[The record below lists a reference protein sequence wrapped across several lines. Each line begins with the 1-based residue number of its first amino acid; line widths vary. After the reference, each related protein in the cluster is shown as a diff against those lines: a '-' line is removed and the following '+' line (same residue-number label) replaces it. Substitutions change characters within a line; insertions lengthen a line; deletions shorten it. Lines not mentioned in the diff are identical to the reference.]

1 MDGDQRMIHL
11 LRRLGFYV
19 LTAWAAV
26 TVNFF
31 IPHLMPGDPV
41 QNLIT
46 RQQGKASPQAVE
58 ALRVQLGL
66 TGNQSL
72 WSEYLHYFGQLVHGN
87 LGISTSFYPA
97 SVGSVLSAALPWT
110 VALVGVSTV
119 VSFLAGTL
127 VGIVVA
133 WRRGSWLDGV
143 LPVAT
148 FFQAVPY
155 FFFALIVLIVLGSD
169 LGLFPIS
176 GGADPSLDP
185 GLNGPFIGSV
195 LAHGFL
201 PMITIVISSI
211 AGWILGMRNMMV
223 TTMDEDYVL
232 VAAAKGLP
240 TRQVVGYAARNAILP
255 NVSSFSLSLSFVVSG
270 ALLTEI
276 VFSYPGI
283 GYQLLQAVQAEDFP
297 LLQGIFLVI
306 TFAVLAAN
314 LLADI
319 VYAVLDPRT
328 RQEG

>member
-1 MDGDQRMIHL
+1 VTHV
-11 LRRLGFYV
+11 LRRLAFYV
-19 LTAWAAV
+19 LTAWAAI

-41 QNLIT
+41 QNLIA
-46 RQQGKASPQAVE
+46 RAQGKFSPQAAD
-58 ALRVQLGL
+58 ALRAQLGL
-66 TGNQSL
+66 TGDQSL
-72 WSEYLHYFGQLVHGN
+72 WALYLHYWGQLLHGD
-87 LGISTSFYPA
+87 LGISFNFYPA
-97 SVGSVLSAALPWT
+97 TVGTVLATALPWT
-110 VALVGVSTV
+110 LALVGVATII
-119 VSFLAGTL
+119 SFLVGTL
-127 VGIVVA
+127 IGVVVA
-133 WRRGSWLDGV
+133 WRRGSWSDGI

-155 FFFALIVLIVLGSD
+155 FFLALMVLILLGSD
-169 LGLFPIS
+169 LGAFPIS
-176 GGADPSLDP
+176 GGSDSSIDP
-185 GLNGPFIGSV
+185 GFNWDFISSA
-195 LAHGFL
+195 LYHGFL

-232 VAAAKGLP
+232 VAQAKGLP
-240 TRQVVGYAARNAILP
+240 TRRVIGYAARNAVLP

-283 GYQLLQAVQAEDFP
+283 GFQLLQAVQAEDFP

>member
-1 MDGDQRMIHL
+1 VGNEPKVTHV
-11 LRRLGFYV
+11 LRRLAFYV
-19 LTAWAAV
+19 LTAWAAI

-41 QNLIT
+41 QNLIA
-46 RQQGKASPQAVE
+46 RAQGKFSPQAVD
-58 ALRVQLGL
+58 ALRLQLGL
-66 TGNQSL
+66 TGDQSL
-72 WSEYLHYFGQLVHGN
+72 WTLYLHYWGQLFHGD
-87 LGISTSFYPA
+87 LGISFNFYPA
-97 SVGSVLSAALPWT
+97 TVGAVLTAALPWT
-110 VALVGVSTV
+110 LALVGVATI
-119 VSFLAGTL
+119 VSFVVGTL
-127 VGIVVA
+127 IGIVVA
-133 WRRGSWLDGV
+133 WRRGSWADGV

-155 FFFALIVLIVLGSD
+155 FFLALMVLIVLGSN
-169 LGLFPIS
+169 LGWFPIS
-176 GGADPSLDP
+176 GGSDASIDP
-185 GLNGPFIGSV
+185 GLNWAFLSSAIY
-195 LAHGFL
+195 HGFL
-201 PMITIVISSI
+201 PMITIVISSV

-232 VAAAKGLP
+232 VAQAKGLP
-240 TRQVVGYAARNAILP
+240 TRRVIGYAARNAILP

-283 GYQLLQAVQAEDFP
+283 GFQLLQAVQAEDFP

-314 LLADI
+314 LLADV

>member
-1 MDGDQRMIHL
+1 MIHL
-11 LRRLGFYV
+11 LRRLAFYLV
-19 LTAWAAV
+19 TAWAAV

-41 QNLIT
+41 QNLIA
-46 RQQGKASPQAVE
+46 RQQGRTSPQAVE

-66 TGNQSL
+66 TGHQSL
-72 WSEYLHYFGQLVHGN
+72 WSEYLHYWGQLGHGD

-97 SVGSVLSAALPWT
+97 SVGSVLTAALPWT
-110 VALVGVSTV
+110 VVLVGVSTV
-119 VSFLAGTL
+119 VSFVIGTL
-127 VGIVVA
+127 IGIVVA

-155 FFFALIVLIVLGSD
+155 FFLALIVLIVLGSD
-169 LGLFPIS
+169 LGWFPIT
-176 GGADPSLDP
+176 GGADSSIDP
-185 GLNGPFIGSV
+185 GFSGAFIGS
-195 LAHGFL
+195 AIYHGIL
-201 PMITIVISSI
+201 PMITIVISSV

-240 TRQVVGYAARNAILP
+240 NRKVIGYAARNAILP
-255 NVSSFSLSLSFVVSG
+255 SVSSFSLSLSFVVAG

-283 GYQLLQAVQAEDFP
+283 GFQLLQAVQAEDFP

-314 LLADI
+314 LLADV
-319 VYAVLDPRT
+319 VYAALDPRT
-328 RQEG
+328 RQEA

>member
-1 MDGDQRMIHL
+1 MIHL
-11 LRRLGFYV
+11 LRRLAFYV
-19 LTAWAAV
+19 VTAWAAV

-41 QNLIT
+41 QNLIA
-46 RQQGKASPQAVE
+46 RQQGKASPAAVE
-58 ALRVQLGL
+58 ALRAQLGL

-72 WSEYLHYFGQLVHGN
+72 WSEYLHYWVQLAHGD
-87 LGISTSFYPA
+87 LGTSTSFFPA
-97 SVGSVLSAALPWT
+97 SVGSVLTAALPWT
-110 VALVGVSTV
+110 IVLVGVSTV
-119 VSFLAGTL
+119 ISFVVGTL
-127 VGIVVA
+127 VGILVA

-169 LGLFPIS
+169 LGWFPIT
-176 GGADPSLDP
+176 GGADSSIDP
-185 GLNGPFIGSV
+185 GFTGAFIGS
-195 LAHGFL
+195 AIYHGIL
-201 PMITIVISSI
+201 PMITIVVSSV

-240 TRQVVGYAARNAILP
+240 NRKVIGYAARNAILP
-255 NVSSFSLSLSFVVSG
+255 SVSSFSLSLSFVVAG

-283 GYQLLQAVQAEDFP
+283 GFQLLQAVQAEDFP

-314 LLADI
+314 LLADV
-319 VYAVLDPRT
+319 VYAALDPRT
-328 RQEG
+328 RQEA

>member
-1 MDGDQRMIHL
+1 MLHL

-41 QNLIT
+41 QNLIA
-46 RQQGKASPQAVE
+46 RQQGKSSPQAVE

-66 TGNQSL
+66 TGHQSL
-72 WSEYLHYFGQLVHGN
+72 WTEYWHYWGQLFHGD
-87 LGISTSFYPA
+87 LGISTSFFPA
-97 SVGSVLSAALPWT
+97 SVSSVLTVALPWT
-110 VALVGVSTV
+110 VALVGAATV
-119 VSFLAGTL
+119 VSFLAGTII
-127 VGIVVA
+127 GIVVA

-155 FFFALIVLIVLGSD
+155 FFFALVVLIVLGSD
-169 LGLFPIS
+169 LGAFPIS
-176 GGADPSLDP
+176 GGSDPNIDV
-185 GLNGPFIGSV
+185 GLNGPFIASA
-195 LAHGFL
+195 LYHGFL
-201 PMITIVISSI
+201 PMVTIVISSI

-232 VAAAKGLP
+232 VAQAKGLP
-240 TRQVVGYAARNAILP
+240 TRRVIGYAARNAILP
-255 NVSSFSLSLSFVVSG
+255 SVSSFSLSLSFVVSG

-283 GYQLLQAVQAEDFP
+283 GFQLLQAVQAEDFP

-314 LLADI
+314 LFADV
-319 VYAVLDPRT
+319 VYALLDPRT
-328 RQEG
+328 RQEA

>member
-1 MDGDQRMIHL
+1 MIHL

-19 LTAWAAV
+19 LTAWAAI

-41 QNLIT
+41 QNLIA
-46 RQQGKASPQAVE
+46 RQQGKTSPQAVE

-66 TGNQSL
+66 VGNQSL
-72 WSEYLHYFGQLVHGN
+72 WSEYFDYWGKLFHGN
-87 LGISTSFYPA
+87 LGTSFSFFPA
-97 SVGSVLSAALPWT
+97 TVSSVLSAALPWT
-110 VALVGVSTV
+110 LVLVGVSTI
-119 VSFLAGTL
+119 VSFIVGTII
-127 VGIVVA
+127 GIVVA
-133 WRRGSWLDGV
+133 WRRGSWLDGIM
-143 LPVAT
+143 PVAT

-155 FFFALIVLIVLGSD
+155 FFFALLVLIVLGSD
-169 LGLFPIS
+169 LGWFPIS
-176 GGADPSLDP
+176 GGSDQGLDI
-185 GLNGPFIGSV
+185 GLNGAFIGSA
-195 LAHGFL
+195 LYHGFL

-232 VAAAKGLP
+232 VAQAKGLP
-240 TRQVVGYAARNAILP
+240 NRRVIGYAARNAILP

-283 GYQLLQAVQAEDFP
+283 GFQLLGAVQAEDFP

-314 LLADI
+314 LLADV

>member
-1 MDGDQRMIHL
+1 MIHV
-11 LRRLGFYV
+11 LRRLAFYV
-19 LTAWAAV
+19 LTAWAAI

-41 QNLIT
+41 QNLIS
-46 RQQGKASPQAVE
+46 RQQGKASPQAVG
-58 ALRVQLGL
+58 ALRLQLGL
-66 TGNQSL
+66 TGDQSL
-72 WSEYLHYFGQLVHGN
+72 WTQYLHYWGKLFQGD
-87 LGISTSFYPA
+87 LGTSTSFFPA
-97 SVGSVLSAALPWT
+97 TVSSVLSSALPWT
-110 VALVGVSTV
+110 LALVGVATV
-119 VSFLAGTL
+119 VSFVVGTL
-127 VGIVVA
+127 VGTVVA
-133 WRRGSWLDGV
+133 WRRGSWLDGI

-155 FFFALIVLIVLGSD
+155 FFFALVVLIVLGSD
-169 LGLFPIS
+169 LGWFPIS
-176 GGADPSLDP
+176 GGSGQGLDI
-185 GLNGPFIGSV
+185 GFNGDFIAS
-195 LAHGFL
+195 AMYHGFL
-201 PMITIVISSI
+201 PMITIVISSV

-232 VAAAKGLP
+232 VAQAKGLP
-240 TRQVVGYAARNAILP
+240 TRRVIGYAARNAILP
-255 NVSSFSLSLSFVVSG
+255 SVSSFSLSLSFVVSG

-283 GYQLLQAVQAEDFP
+283 GFQLLQAVQAEDFP

-319 VYAVLDPRT
+319 VYALLDPRT

>member
-1 MDGDQRMIHL
+1 MIHL
-11 LRRLGFYV
+11 LRRIAFYLV
-19 LTAWAAV
+19 TAWAAV

-41 QNLIT
+41 QNLIA

-72 WSEYLHYFGQLVHGN
+72 WAEYLHYWSQLAHGD

-97 SVGSVLSAALPWT
+97 SVGSVLTAALPST
-110 VALVGVSTV
+110 IVLVGVSTV
-119 VSFLAGTL
+119 VSFVIGTL
-127 VGIVVA
+127 IGILVA

-169 LGLFPIS
+169 LGWFPIS
-176 GGADPSLDP
+176 GGADPSIDP
-185 GLNGPFIGSV
+185 GFSAAFIGSAV
-195 LAHGFL
+195 YHGIL
-201 PMITIVISSI
+201 PMITIVVSSV

-240 TRQVVGYAARNAILP
+240 NRKVIGYAARNAVLP
-255 NVSSFSLSLSFVVSG
+255 SVSSFSLSLSFVVAG

-283 GYQLLQAVQAEDFP
+283 GFQLLQAVQAEDFP

-314 LLADI
+314 LLADV

-328 RQEG
+328 RQEA

>member
-1 MDGDQRMIHL
+1 MLHL

-41 QNLIT
+41 QNLIA
-46 RQQGKASPQAVE
+46 RQQGKSSPQAVE
-58 ALRVQLGL
+58 ALRAQLGL
-66 TGNQSL
+66 TGDRSL
-72 WSEYLHYFGQLVHGN
+72 WTDYLHYWGQLFHGN
-87 LGISTSFYPA
+87 LGLSTSFFPA
-97 SVGSVLSAALPWT
+97 SVSSVLSAALPWT
-110 VALVGVSTV
+110 VALVGVSTI
-119 VSFLAGTL
+119 VSFVAGTI

-155 FFFALIVLIVLGSD
+155 FFFALLVLILLGSD
-169 LGLFPIS
+169 LGAFPIS
-176 GGADPSLDP
+176 GGSDP
-185 GLNGPFIGSV
+185 GVDVGLNAPF
-195 LAHGFL
+195 LASAAYHRFL

-232 VAAAKGLP
+232 VAQAKGLP
-240 TRQVVGYAARNAILP
+240 TRRVIGYAARNAILP
-255 NVSSFSLSLSFVVSG
+255 SVSSFSLSLSFVVSG

-283 GYQLLQAVQAEDFP
+283 GFQLLQAVQAEDFP

-314 LLADI
+314 LFADV
-319 VYAVLDPRT
+319 VYALLDPRT
-328 RQEG
+328 RQEA

>member
-1 MDGDQRMIHL
+1 
-11 LRRLGFYV
+11 V
-19 LTAWAAV
+19 LTAWAAI

-41 QNLIT
+41 QNLIA

-58 ALRVQLGL
+58 ALRIQLGL
-66 TGNQSL
+66 VGNQSL
-72 WSEYLHYFGQLVHGN
+72 WSEYFDYWGKLFHGD
-87 LGISTSFYPA
+87 LGTSFSFFPA
-97 SVGSVLSAALPWT
+97 SVASVLTTALPWT
-110 VALVGVSTV
+110 LVLVGVSTI
-119 VSFLAGTL
+119 VSFVVGTII
-127 VGIVVA
+127 GIVVA

-155 FFFALIVLIVLGSD
+155 FFFALLVLIVLGSD
-169 LGLFPIS
+169 LGWFPIS
-176 GGADPSLDP
+176 GGSEQGLDI
-185 GLNGPFIGSV
+185 GLNGAFIGSA
-195 LAHGFL
+195 LYHGFL

-232 VAAAKGLP
+232 VAQAKGLP
-240 TRQVVGYAARNAILP
+240 TRRVIGYAARNAILP

-283 GYQLLQAVQAEDFP
+283 GFQLLNAVQSEDFP
-297 LLQGIFLVI
+297 LLQGIFLII

-314 LLADI
+314 LLADV

>member
-1 MDGDQRMIHL
+1 MMHL
-11 LRRLGFYV
+11 LRRLAFYV
-19 LTAWAAV
+19 VTAWAAV

-41 QNLIT
+41 QNLIA

-72 WSEYLHYFGQLVHGN
+72 WSEYLHYWGQLAHGD

-97 SVGSVLSAALPWT
+97 SVGSVLTAALPWT
-110 VALVGVSTV
+110 IVLVGVSTV
-119 VSFLAGTL
+119 VSFVVGTL
-127 VGIVVA
+127 IGIVVA

-169 LGLFPIS
+169 LGWFPIT
-176 GGADPSLDP
+176 GGADSSIDP
-185 GLNGPFIGSV
+185 GFNAAFIGSAV
-195 LAHGFL
+195 YHGIL
-201 PMITIVISSI
+201 PMITIVVSSV

-240 TRQVVGYAARNAILP
+240 NRKVIGYAARNAILP
-255 NVSSFSLSLSFVVSG
+255 SVSSFSLSLSFVVAG

-283 GYQLLQAVQAEDFP
+283 GFQLLAAVQAEDFP

-314 LLADI
+314 LLADV
-319 VYAVLDPRT
+319 VYAALDPRT
-328 RQEG
+328 RQEA

>member
-1 MDGDQRMIHL
+1 MLHL

-41 QNLIT
+41 QNLIA
-46 RQQGKASPQAVE
+46 RQQGKSSPQAVA
-58 ALRVQLGL
+58 ALREQLGL
-66 TGNQSL
+66 TGDRSL
-72 WSEYLHYFGQLVHGN
+72 WTDYLHYWGQLLHGD
-87 LGISTSFYPA
+87 LGISTSFFPA
-97 SVGSVLSAALPWT
+97 SVSSVLTVALPWT

-119 VSFLAGTL
+119 VSFVAGTV

-155 FFFALIVLIVLGSD
+155 FFFALLVLILLGSD
-169 LGLFPIS
+169 LGAFPIS
-176 GGADPSLDP
+176 GGSDPGVDI
-185 GLNGPFIGSV
+185 GLNGPFVGSV
-195 LAHGFL
+195 LYHGFL
-201 PMITIVISSI
+201 PMVTIVISSI
-211 AGWILGMRNMMV
+211 AGWIVGMRNMMV

-232 VAAAKGLP
+232 VAQAKGLP
-240 TRQVVGYAARNAILP
+240 TRRVIGYAARNAILP
-255 NVSSFSLSLSFVVSG
+255 SVSSFSLSLSFVVSG

-283 GYQLLQAVQAEDFP
+283 GFQLLQAVQAEDFP

-314 LLADI
+314 LFADV

-328 RQEG
+328 RQEA

>member
-1 MDGDQRMIHL
+1 
-11 LRRLGFYV
+11 V
-19 LTAWAAV
+19 LTAWAAI

-41 QNLIT
+41 QNLIA
-46 RQQGKASPQAVE
+46 RAQGKFSPQAVD
-58 ALRVQLGL
+58 ALRVRLGL
-66 TGNQSL
+66 TGDQSL
-72 WSEYLHYFGQLVHGN
+72 WTQYLHYWGQLFHGD
-87 LGISTSFYPA
+87 LGISFSFYPA
-97 SVGSVLSAALPWT
+97 TVGTVLSAALPWT
-110 VALVGVSTV
+110 LALVGVATI
-119 VSFLAGTL
+119 VSFLVGTL
-127 VGIVVA
+127 IGIVVA
-133 WRRGSWLDGV
+133 WRRGSWADGV

-155 FFFALIVLIVLGSD
+155 FFLALMVLILLGSD
-169 LGLFPIS
+169 LGAFPIS
-176 GGADPSLDP
+176 GGSDASIDP
-185 GLNGPFIGSV
+185 GFNWPFISSA
-195 LAHGFL
+195 LYHGFL

-232 VAAAKGLP
+232 VAQAKGLP
-240 TRQVVGYAARNAILP
+240 TRRVIGYAARNAILP

-283 GYQLLQAVQAEDFP
+283 GFQLLQAVQAEDFP

-314 LLADI
+314 LLADV

>member
-1 MDGDQRMIHL
+1 MLHL

-41 QNLIT
+41 QNLIA
-46 RQQGKASPQAVE
+46 RQQGKSSPQAVE
-58 ALRVQLGL
+58 ALRAQLGL
-66 TGNQSL
+66 TGDQSL
-72 WSEYLHYFGQLVHGN
+72 WTQYVHYWGQLFHGN
-87 LGISTSFYPA
+87 LGVSTSFFPA
-97 SVGSVLSAALPWT
+97 PVSTVLSAALPWT
-110 VALVGVSTV
+110 ISLVGVATV
-119 VSFLAGTL
+119 VSFLTGTI

-133 WRRGSWLDGV
+133 WRRGSWLDGI

-155 FFFALIVLIVLGSD
+155 FFFALLVLILLGSD
-169 LGLFPIS
+169 LGAFPIS
-176 GGADPSLDP
+176 GGSDPNIDV
-185 GLNGPFIGSV
+185 GLNGPFIASA
-195 LAHGFL
+195 LYHGFL
-201 PMITIVISSI
+201 PMVTIVISSI

-232 VAAAKGLP
+232 VAQAKGLP
-240 TRQVVGYAARNAILP
+240 TRRVIGYAARNAILP
-255 NVSSFSLSLSFVVSG
+255 SVSSFSLSLSFVVSG

-283 GYQLLQAVQAEDFP
+283 GFQLLQAVQAEDFP

-314 LLADI
+314 LLADV
-319 VYAVLDPRT
+319 VYALLDPRT
-328 RQEG
+328 RQEA

>member
-1 MDGDQRMIHL
+1 MMHL
-11 LRRLGFYV
+11 LRRIAFYLV
-19 LTAWAAV
+19 TAWAAV

-41 QNLIT
+41 QNLIA
-46 RQQGKASPQAVE
+46 RQQGRTSPQAVE

-72 WSEYLHYFGQLVHGN
+72 WSQYLHYWSQLAHGD

-97 SVGSVLSAALPWT
+97 SVGSVLTAALPWT
-110 VALVGVSTV
+110 VVLVGVSTV
-119 VSFLAGTL
+119 ISFVVGTL
-127 VGIVVA
+127 IGILVA

-155 FFFALIVLIVLGSD
+155 FFFALVVLIVLGSD
-169 LGLFPIS
+169 LGWFPIT
-176 GGADPSLDP
+176 GGADADINP
-185 GLNGPFIGSV
+185 GFSAAFIGSAV
-195 LAHGFL
+195 YHGIL
-201 PMITIVISSI
+201 PMITIVVSSV

-240 TRQVVGYAARNAILP
+240 NRKVIGYAARNAILP
-255 NVSSFSLSLSFVVSG
+255 SVSSFSLSLSFVVAG

-283 GYQLLQAVQAEDFP
+283 GFQLLQAVQAEDFP

-314 LLADI
+314 LLADV
-319 VYAVLDPRT
+319 VYAALDPRT
-328 RQEG
+328 RQEA

>member
-1 MDGDQRMIHL
+1 MIHL
-11 LRRLGFYV
+11 LRRIAFYLV
-19 LTAWAAV
+19 TAWAAV

-41 QNLIT
+41 QNLIA

-66 TGNQSL
+66 TGHQSL
-72 WSEYLHYFGQLVHGN
+72 WSEYLHYFAQLAHGD
-87 LGISTSFYPA
+87 LGISTSFFPA
-97 SVGSVLSAALPWT
+97 SVSSVLTAALPWT
-110 VALVGVSTV
+110 IVLVGVSTV
-119 VSFLAGTL
+119 VSFVIGTL
-127 VGIVVA
+127 VGVLVA

-155 FFFALIVLIVLGSD
+155 FFFALIVLIVLGSN
-169 LGLFPIS
+169 LGWFPIS
-176 GGADPSLDP
+176 GGADPSIDP
-185 GLNGPFIGSV
+185 GFTGAFIGS
-195 LAHGFL
+195 AIYHGIL
-201 PMITIVISSI
+201 PMITIVVSSV

-240 TRQVVGYAARNAILP
+240 NRRVIGYAARNAILP
-255 NVSSFSLSLSFVVSG
+255 SVSSFSLSLSFVVAG

-283 GYQLLQAVQAEDFP
+283 GFQLLQAVQAEDFP

-314 LLADI
+314 LLAD
-319 VYAVLDPRT
+319 VCYAVLDPRT
-328 RQEG
+328 RQEA

>member
-1 MDGDQRMIHL
+1 MTHI
-11 LRRLGFYV
+11 LRRIAFYV
-19 LTAWAAV
+19 LTAWAAI

-41 QNLIT
+41 QNLIA
-46 RQQGKASPQAVE
+46 RAQGKFSPQAVD
-58 ALRVQLGL
+58 ALRVRLGL
-66 TGNQSL
+66 TGDQSL
-72 WSEYLHYFGQLVHGN
+72 WTQYLHYWGQLFHGD
-87 LGISTSFYPA
+87 LGISFSFYPA
-97 SVGSVLSAALPWT
+97 TVGTVLSTALPWT
-110 VALVGVSTV
+110 LALVGVATI
-119 VSFLAGTL
+119 VSFLVGTL
-127 VGIVVA
+127 IGIVVA
-133 WRRGSWLDGV
+133 WRRGSWADGV

-155 FFFALIVLIVLGSD
+155 FFLALMVLILLGSD
-169 LGLFPIS
+169 LGAFPIS
-176 GGADPSLDP
+176 GGSDSSIDP
-185 GLNGPFIGSV
+185 GFNWPFISSA
-195 LAHGFL
+195 LYHGFL

-232 VAAAKGLP
+232 VAQAKGLP
-240 TRQVVGYAARNAILP
+240 TRRVIGYAARNAILP

-283 GYQLLQAVQAEDFP
+283 GFQLLQAVQAEDFP

-314 LLADI
+314 LLADV

>member
-1 MDGDQRMIHL
+1 MIYL

-19 LTAWAAV
+19 LTAWAAI

-41 QNLIT
+41 QNMIA
-46 RQQGKASPQAVE
+46 RQQGKTSPQAVE

-66 TGNQSL
+66 VGHQSL
-72 WSEYLHYFGQLVHGN
+72 WSEYIHYWGQLFHSD
-87 LGISTSFYPA
+87 LGTSFSYYPE
-97 SVGSVLSAALPWT
+97 SVTSVLSVTLPWT
-110 VALVGVSTV
+110 LVLVGVSTV
-119 VSFLAGTL
+119 VSFVVGTI

-155 FFFALIVLIVLGSD
+155 FFLALVVLIVLGSD
-169 LGLFPIS
+169 LGWFPIS
-176 GGADPSLDP
+176 GGSQQGLDP
-185 GLNGPFIGSV
+185 GFNAPFIGSA
-195 LAHGFL
+195 LYHGFL
-201 PMITIVISSI
+201 PMITIVVSSI

-232 VAAAKGLP
+232 VAQAKGLP
-240 TRQVVGYAARNAILP
+240 TRRVIGYAARNAVLP
-255 NVSSFSLSLSFVVSG
+255 SVSSFSLSLSFVVAG

-283 GYQLLQAVQAEDFP
+283 GFQLVNAVQAEDFP

-319 VYAVLDPRT
+319 VYALLDPRT